1 MTEANTCSI
10 QNSTNGCGDR
20 LGEESKTTAF
30 LLFCLFGE
38 VSAGGRGG
46 RRSAG
51 NIFYFNRTCVCKR
64 GCSSFK
70 ARCRRC
76 TVQSF
81 CLHFCTRV
89 RKKLRPAGLGKKGL
103 PFSFFFFFFS
113 GTLSA
118 KPIHTFSRGR
128 TPNLDRL
135 WGRALSWKRRTEFV
149 FVPSKWGKSSTSRAG
164 ELRLLLF
171 FVQICKVAPRENRWV
186 NSKRRVAVFKRRKPQ
201 PEGIFICAGLLW
213 GGPRCDFTTRCC
225 LFEQVWVNP

>member
-1 MTEANTCSI
+1 MDVVTGWERRAKQQPSFCFVCLARSL
-10 QNSTNGCGDR
+10 QGG
-20 LGEESKTTAF
+20 GEEEEARVTSFIST
-30 LLFCLFGE
+30 E
-38 VSAGGRGG
+38 HVSVSVGVLA
-46 RRSAG
+46 S
-51 NIFYFNRTCVCKR
+51 KR
-64 GCSSFK
+64 GVAVVQFK
-70 ARCRRC
+70 ASVCISAHVCARNFGPQDSEKRG
-76 TVQSF
+76 F
-81 CLHFCTRV
+81 HF
-89 RKKLRPAGLGKKGL
+89 P
-103 PFSFFFFFFS
+103 SFFFFFS

-128 TPNLDRL
+128 TLNLDRL

>member
-1 MTEANTCSI
+1 MDVVTGWERRAKQQPSFCFVCLARSL
-10 QNSTNGCGDR
+10 QGG
-20 LGEESKTTAF
+20 GEEEEARVTSFIST
-30 LLFCLFGE
+30 E
-38 VSAGGRGG
+38 HVSVSVGVLA
-46 RRSAG
+46 S
-51 NIFYFNRTCVCKR
+51 KR
-64 GCSSFK
+64 GV
-70 ARCRRC
+70 ARC

-128 TPNLDRL
+128 TPNLDKL

>member
-51 NIFYFNRTCVCKR
+51 NIFYFNRTCVGVLASKR
-64 GCSSFK
+64 GVAVVQFK
-70 ARCRRC
+70 ASVCISAHVCARNFGPQDSEKRG
-76 TVQSF
+76 F
-81 CLHFCTRV
+81 HF
-89 RKKLRPAGLGKKGL
+89 P
-103 PFSFFFFFFS
+103 SFFFFFS

-213 GGPRCDFTTRCC
+213 GGPWCDFTTRCC